1 MSAFRGRAD
10 VANLMSTRPSWGH
23 SCPAVG
29 PPSWCCQLPPATG
42 AICAAPVIPPV
53 GSNPSHTRA
62 LCAVKGLH
70 LGRFAQACGQAVT
83 QFLNWTARR
92 AASAWS
98 EGSRVTGLATTAG
111 PRSVRPF
118 PLLAP
123 GPLRAQAGSFG
134 GASKARFGNG
144 MYGLA
149 FGTLPACSASFAAQP
164 RSPKAMKPA
173 ASSSNRRRPRLR
185 AIGAFNTQQSAATIR
200 TTTPP
205 RAIRQRAGPTILGK
219 FH

>member
-1 MSAFRGRAD
+1 MRCERLAFGPVCTSVRSGCD
-10 VANLMSTRPSWGH
+10 
-23 SCPAVG
+23 AV
-29 PPSWCCQLPPATG
+29 PELD
-42 AICAAPVIPPV
+42 CAP
-53 GSNPSHTRA
+53 
-62 LCAVKGLH
+62 
-70 LGRFAQACGQAVT
+70 
-83 QFLNWTARR
+83 R

-98 EGSRVTGLATTAG
+98 EGS
-111 PRSVRPF
+111 RSVRPF

-134 GASKARFGNG
+134 GASNARFGNG

-205 RAIRQRAGPTILGK
+205 RAIRQRAGPTILGNSTSLIQQRAAPL
-219 FH
+219 FSGNSISLGLTAHLGHRAYQSTLIGFRAAPALGVCAFARWCAPQWARAPRS

>member
-1 MSAFRGRAD
+1 MRCERLAFGPVCTSVRSGCD
-10 VANLMSTRPSWGH
+10 
-23 SCPAVG
+23 AV
-29 PPSWCCQLPPATG
+29 PELD
-42 AICAAPVIPPV
+42 CAP
-53 GSNPSHTRA
+53 
-62 LCAVKGLH
+62 
-70 LGRFAQACGQAVT
+70 
-83 QFLNWTARR
+83 R

-118 PLLAP
+118 PLLPP

-134 GASKARFGNG
+134 GASNARFGNG

-205 RAIRQRAGPTILGK
+205 RAIRLRAGPTVLGNSTSLIQQRAAPL
-219 FH
+219 FSGNSISLGLTAAPRASR